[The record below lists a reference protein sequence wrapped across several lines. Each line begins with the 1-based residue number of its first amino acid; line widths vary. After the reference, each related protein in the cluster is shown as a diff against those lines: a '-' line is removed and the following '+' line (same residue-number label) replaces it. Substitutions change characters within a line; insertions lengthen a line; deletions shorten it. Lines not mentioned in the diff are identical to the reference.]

1 MVCRRNHLKA
11 ARSSKKRKSESAAA
25 VKKRKEREQSKWE
38 SEVKVFDLHVKK
50 LKHQKGQVYSRDKN
64 EMLIKALNAYLKRRL
79 DANKNLNYVDKTS
92 IWWTSVDYEVPHDFG
107 VGIKHVMWLRQT
119 FIENGEIINKET
131 DKRGCPVGSMNNW
144 STKINKDALKEIAKY
159 VDELHSKH
167 TTVNC
172 TKVSEMLM
180 DKLSL
185 TVHKTTIHCAME
197 KLGLTWAPIK
207 FKPRTFAAHRH
218 EHLRNFLISLD
229 RYTKE
234 INNGNERG
242 LVFVYTDES
251 YIHQNN
257 QSKCTYLSDKQR
269 KEGIDRKKMGKG
281 RRLVILH
288 AITAFGPLCERDKEG
303 FPVCDLVWHGDT
315 PHPEKDPERLTCETL
330 WLANSHKGNYHDNM
344 TSEIFMKWV
353 EQALFPTF
361 EKLHPDKKNGP
372 GMQQCALS
380 S

>member
-1 MVCRRNHLKA
+1 
-11 ARSSKKRKSESAAA
+11 
-25 VKKRKEREQSKWE
+25 
-38 SEVKVFDLHVKK
+38 
-50 LKHQKGQVYSRDKN
+50 
-64 EMLIKALNAYLKRRL
+64 
-79 DANKNLNYVDKTS
+79 
-92 IWWTSVDYEVPHDFG
+92 
-107 VGIKHVMWLRQT
+107 
-119 FIENGEIINKET
+119 
-131 DKRGCPVGSMNNW
+131 MNNR

-159 VDELHSKH
+159 VDKFHSKH

-185 TVHKTTIHCAME
+185 TVHKTTIHHAME

-251 YIHQNN
+251 YIHQNH
-257 QSKCTYLSDKQR
+257 QSKCTYLSDEQR
-269 KEGIDRKKMGKG
+269 KEGINQKKMGKDQ
-281 RRLVILH
+281 RLVILH

-303 FPVCDLVWHGDT
+303 FPVSDLVWHGDT
-315 PHPEKDPERLTCETL
+315 PHPEKDPERLTWETL

-361 EKLHPDKKNGP
+361 EKLHPDKKMVLVCDNAPYHHKREIGSLANKNKREIVKL
-372 GMQQCALS
+372 MQDYKVS
-380 S
+380 TIN